1 MLKDLFVPMQSIN
14 SPCDCDGNV
23 LDECGVC
30 GGEGIA
36 EGACDCDGNVLDE
49 CGVCGGEGIAEGE
62 CDCDGNVLDEC
73 GVCGGPGLSGYV
85 GQPYV
90 YAMGFEDWNAFDD
103 VVGDD
108 GETPDD
114 YYPSFYRYDYN
125 ADGTISN
132 PELMFR
138 INEFDA
144 DLSDDYYPIAYDRNP
159 ATGVDY
165 FLIGDEPRTI
175 LTYDIEL
182 DEVVN
187 TEVEFEEY
195 IADLTFGAD
204 GTCYAW
210 IGQNIKT
217 LDLTAGTVSQFASAS
232 GQANGGKGLTYDYD
246 NDRLL
251 LASGGHGDGT
261 DYTIGAISL
270 ATGTWELLHTIAP
283 TPSNTEGEGNYAVL
297 QGLEFIGNDMCLVSG
312 SWWHYGFGQL
322 DMVSGDLTW
331 TTNPLDVNPAQ
342 PMLKDLFVPTPINA
356 PCDCEGNVLDVCG
369 VCGGEGGTTW
379 YADVDGDGKGDC
391 EEVLVSCEQPEGYV
405 LECGDACPED
415 PSKYD
420 PGFCGCGMVEFFA
433 HGEVVCAEICCPDGD
448 CPGPE
453 DLCGF
458 GTVWDPECQQCICTG
473 PTCYGDIN
481 LDGVIQLGDLLDL
494 LGVYGT
500 SCDDE

>member
-1 MLKDLFVPMQSIN
+1 MDDEPLDVNPAQPMLKDLFVPMQSIN

-297 QGLEFIGNDMCLVSG
+297 RLSSLA
-312 SWWHYGFGQL
+312 
-322 DMVSGDLTW
+322 
-331 TTNPLDVNPAQ
+331 TTCV
-342 PMLKDLFVPTPINA
+342 
-356 PCDCEGNVLDVCG
+356 
-369 VCGGEGGTTW
+369 
-379 YADVDGDGKGDC
+379 
-391 EEVLVSCEQPEGYV
+391 
-405 LECGDACPED
+405 
-415 PSKYD
+415 
-420 PGFCGCGMVEFFA
+420 
-433 HGEVVCAEICCPDGD
+433 
-448 CPGPE
+448 
-453 DLCGF
+453 
-458 GTVWDPECQQCICTG
+458 
-473 PTCYGDIN
+473 
-481 LDGVIQLGDLLDL
+481 
-494 LGVYGT
+494 
-500 SCDDE
+500 